1 MFDGW
6 RGRSEPLVVS
16 ERQVGAYRT
25 ENPVAL
31 QSIEPGVAVV
41 TGGARGIGFAIARML
56 GSEGAS
62 VIVVD
67 KDGDETP
74 SALEQLTA
82 AGVAA
87 RAEVVD
93 LADLAAAESVSERLF
108 DRGEHIRY
116 WVNNASAGYLE
127 DQSDGSFA
135 AGINGSLVL
144 TGTICRVIGP
154 RMAERGGAIVN
165 ISSLAALVASGL
177 DWYSAGK
184 AGVLGLTREL
194 AVRYAP
200 NVRVN
205 AVTPGIIDTRR
216 TERYR
221 VDPEMAE
228 RIKTRVPLGRVG
240 NPDEVASVVC
250 FLLGAQA
257 SYITGE
263 TVVVD
268 GGMYVTRSS

>member
-74 SALEQLTA
+74 SALEQLRA

-108 DRGEHIRY
+108 DRESTSGTGSTTPARATSRIR
-116 WVNNASAGYLE
+116 V
-127 DQSDGSFA
+127 
-135 AGINGSLVL
+135 
-144 TGTICRVIGP
+144 T
-154 RMAERGGAIVN
+154 
-165 ISSLAALVASGL
+165 ALS
-177 DWYSAGK
+177 W
-184 AGVLGLTREL
+184 REST
-194 AVRYAP
+194 AP
-200 NVRVN
+200 W
-205 AVTPGIIDTRR
+205 
-216 TERYR
+216 
-221 VDPEMAE
+221 
-228 RIKTRVPLGRVG
+228 
-240 NPDEVASVVC
+240 C
-250 FLLGAQA
+250 
-257 SYITGE
+257 
-263 TVVVD
+263 
-268 GGMYVTRSS
+268 

>member
-1 MFDGW
+1 M
-6 RGRSEPLVVS
+6 
-16 ERQVGAYRT
+16 
-25 ENPVAL
+25 
-31 QSIEPGVAVV
+31 
-41 TGGARGIGFAIARML
+41 
-56 GSEGAS
+56 
-62 VIVVD
+62 
-67 KDGDETP
+67 
-74 SALEQLTA
+74 
-82 AGVAA
+82 
-87 RAEVVD
+87 D

-108 DRGEHIRY
+108 DRREHIRY

-184 AGVLGLTREL
+184 AGVLGLTRDL